1 MIWIDY
7 GIIALLISTFMMGL
21 FKGAKQ
27 QAFSLL
33 AWVLALLVGIF
44 FSHDFSWL
52 LKNSITDPI
61 ARIAAA
67 FISLCL
73 ITQVVAG
80 LIGLVLSVALKK
92 DQLSLF
98 DRLGGMVLGAAHG
111 GLLVTLA
118 ILLAGLSVLPK
129 SPWWH
134 KSKLIPPF
142 QTASVWISGH
152 IESEF
157 TKNIH
162 YN

>member
-7 GIIALLISTFMMGL
+7 GIAALLLGAFIIGL
-21 FKGAKQ
+21 FKGVGQ
-27 QAFSLL
+27 QVFSLL
-33 AWVLALLVGIF
+33 AWLTAVLVGVF

-52 LKNSITDPI
+52 LKNSIADPV
-61 ARIAAA
+61 ARIAAS
-67 FISLCL
+67 FICLCL

-80 LIGLVLSVALKK
+80 LIGFLLNAVLKK
-92 DQLSLF
+92 SQLSLI

-111 GLLVTLA
+111 GLFVTLA
-118 ILLAGLSVLPK
+118 ILLAGLSALPK

-142 QTASVWISGH
+142 QTVSVWITGH
-152 IESEF
+152 IDSEF